1 MMKLPWRLGKGGVG
15 RQESGARRQ
24 EGAAYESVTV
34 VESRVMPGVR
44 FTVAR
49 MSFGRRVELMRQIR
63 ELARRAEFLAA
74 GSSPEDKMDAA
85 LVQAEIERVYV
96 SWGVRAISG
105 LVVDGCDAGPERLSD
120 AGPEELFREALAAVR
135 AETGLDEEQR
145 KNS

>member
-1 MMKLPWRLGKGGVG
+1 MKFSWRLDREKGV
-15 RQESGARRQ
+15 RSQEPGFRTGPAP
-24 EGAAYESVTV
+24 YESVTV
-34 VESRVMPGVR
+34 IESRLMPGVR

-49 MSFGRRVELMRQIR
+49 MSFDRRVELMRRIR

-85 LVQAEIERVYV
+85 LVQAEIERMYV
-96 SWGVRAISG
+96 CWGVRAISG
-105 LVVDGCDAGPERLSD
+105 LVVDGLEAGPERLSD

-135 AETGLDEEQR
+135 AEIGLDEEQR